1 MGRSKNPIFPVS
13 VWINVVQ
20 SGSIPRT
27 TAELGAFSLGISGL
41 RRIKVRDLLQFI
53 VRIAEPEAPE
63 APEAPSPPVVKEHL
77 AGEFRG
83 SDGIQNHLRGR
94 MRISEGCVEIDKFD
108 KR

>member
-1 MGRSKNPIFPVS
+1 MGRSKTPIFLVS

-63 APEAPSPPVVKEHL
+63 APEAPGPPVVKELL
-77 AGEFRG
+77 AGNSGDSMGFKAICA
-83 SDGIQNHLRGR
+83 S
-94 MRISEGCVEIDKFD
+94 V
-108 KR
+108 